1 MIKKIA
7 MKGDKLML
15 RVIEAIYEGGV
26 LRPTQPLD
34 ISEHTRV
41 RITIEPQDE
50 PSKKAEYIFP

>member
-1 MIKKIA
+1 MP
-7 MKGDKLML
+7 

-26 LRPTQPLD
+26 LKPTHPLD
-34 ISEHTRV
+34 IGEHTRV